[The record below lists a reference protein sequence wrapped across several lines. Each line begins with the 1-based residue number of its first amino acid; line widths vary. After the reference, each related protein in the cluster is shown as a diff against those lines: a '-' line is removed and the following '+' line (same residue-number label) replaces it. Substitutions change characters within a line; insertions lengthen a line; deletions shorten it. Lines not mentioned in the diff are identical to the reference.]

1 MEYLSLDQQ
10 KNVWL
15 INERVSEIIRNLD
28 STDARIAKAIQ
39 LTTKGSYNI
48 TQVSSVTQNKKVAND
63 VFLTYFLKALPF
75 VSESYLL
82 LGEGEMY
89 TREITTEELDFFK
102 SKYGTTS
109 KSKSSVDKDMCD
121 RVKYLRKC
129 LGKTQEDFSNSLN
142 VSRAMIASIELY
154 RQNPTDGLKKLLREI
169 LNVRYNWLM
178 DGDGKIFENKNDE
191 IKKFLINCFKSWDTV
206 EERDYTVDGEIL
218 TVNTRNSP
226 DWEVYGNMCTSEETF
241 ESSNDFFI
249 KYTFDLEKMED
260 VDSYNSKFRDR
271 LINCGEM
278 VGSKS
283 SLNENANR
291 VRELA

>member
-1 MEYLSLDQQ
+1 MEDPSLYQL

-48 TQVSSVTQNKKVAND
+48 SQVSSVTQNKKVAND

-75 VSESYLL
+75 VSKYYLL

-89 TREITTEELDFFK
+89 TRKITTEELEFFK

-109 KSKSSVDKDMCD
+109 KTESNIDKDMCD
-121 RVKYLRKC
+121 RVKYLRKS
-129 LGKTQEDFSNSLN
+129 LGKTQEDFSNSIN
-142 VSRAMIASIELY
+142 VARSMICAIEGY
-154 RQNPTDGLKKLLREI
+154 RQNPTDGLKKMLRKI
-169 LNVRYNWLM
+169 LNVRYNWLI

-191 IKKFLINCFKSWDTV
+191 IKKFLVNCFKSWDTV
-206 EERDYTVDGEIL
+206 EERDYTIEGNIL
-218 TVNTRNSP
+218 TVSSRNSP
-226 DWEVYGNMCTSEETF
+226 DWEVYGNMCTSEELF
-241 ESSNDFFI
+241 ESSDDMFV
-249 KYTFDLEKMED
+249 KYTFDLDKMED
-260 VDSYNSKFRDR
+260 VDSYNSKFKDR

>member
-1 MEYLSLDQQ
+1 MENLSLDQQ

-28 STDARIAKAIQ
+28 STDARVAMSIKNV
-39 LTTKGSYNI
+39 TGSSYNI
-48 TQVSSVTQNKKVAND
+48 SQVSSVTQNKKVAND

-75 VSESYLL
+75 VSKSYLL

-89 TREITTEELDFFK
+89 TREITTEELEFFK

-109 KSKSSVDKDMCD
+109 KTESSVDKDMCD
-121 RVKYLRKC
+121 RVKYLRKS
-129 LGKTQEDFSNSLN
+129 LGKTQEDFSNSIN
-142 VSRAMIASIELY
+142 VSRSMICSVELY
-154 RQNPTDGLKKLLREI
+154 RQNPTDGLKKMLRKI
-169 LNVRYNWLM
+169 FNVRYNWLI

-191 IKKFLINCFKSWDTV
+191 IKKFLVNCFKSWDTV
-206 EERDYTVDGEIL
+206 EERDYTIDGEIL
-218 TVNTRNSP
+218 TVNTRHSP